1 MTERDEENK
10 LPPKPTGGTDPKE
23 MDDKHGDNVVGVDY
37 GYHGGGQDEQKG
49 ADDHDVEHAEAVA
62 HDDHHHDHAGHG
74 YGDNEKQ
81 YVHIFHDH
89 YGSKFGM
96 WLFLFTEVLL
106 FGGLLFLYFGYRI
119 EYPQQFH
126 DGAMELDL
134 VMGTVNTIVLLTSS
148 LTMVMAIVAIQRES
162 KKLSIFYML
171 FTIACAFTFLINKYF
186 EWSHKIHLGIYP
198 GSDHFPD
205 HLKEEGIATFF
216 GLYYLMTG
224 LHTFHVIVGVVVL
237 SILTAMIA
245 RGTIHKKYYTHLE
258 NGGLYW
264 HLVDL
269 IWIFL
274 FPLFYL
280 LH

>member
-1 MTERDEENK
+1 MADRDDNILPGSAGEVHSHQVEEQVG
-10 LPPKPTGGTDPKE
+10 LD
-23 MDDKHGDNVVGVDY
+23 HGN
-37 GYHGGGQDEQKG
+37 HGSGH
-49 ADDHDVEHAEAVA
+49 HD

-74 YGDNEKQ
+74 YGDNQKL
-81 YVHIFHDH
+81 YVHFFRDH

-106 FGGLLFLYFGYRI
+106 FGGLLFLYYGYRI

-126 DGAMELDL
+126 DGAMELDIL
-134 VMGTVNTIVLLTSS
+134 MGTVNTIVLLTSS

-186 EWSHKIHLGIYP
+186 EWSYKIHHGIYP
-198 GSDHFPD
+198 GSQDFPA

-237 SILTAMIA
+237 SILTVMII
-245 RGTIHKKYYTHLE
+245 RGTIKKDYYTHLE

>member
-1 MTERDEENK
+1 MAERDDNI
-10 LPPKPTGGTDPKE
+10 LPKPVGGVDPQQ
-23 MDDKHGDNVVGVDY
+23 MDDQHGDRLVGVDY
-37 GYHGGGQDEQKG
+37 GYHDGGQD
-49 ADDHDVEHAEAVA
+49 DH
-62 HDDHHHDHAGHG
+62 HDDHGNHAGHG
-74 YGDNEKQ
+74 YGDNQEL
-81 YVHIFHDH
+81 YVHEFKDH

-106 FGGLLFLYFGYRI
+106 FGGLLFLYYGYRI

-126 DGAMELDL
+126 DGAMELSVVL
-134 VMGTVNTIVLLTSS
+134 GTVNTIVLLTSS
-148 LTMVMAIVAIQRES
+148 LTMVLAIVALQRQS
-162 KKLSIFYML
+162 KKVSIFYMIV
-171 FTIACAFTFLINKYF
+171 TIACAFTFLINKYF
-186 EWSHKIHLGIYP
+186 EWSAKIHHGIYP
-198 GSDHFPD
+198 GSDEMPA
-205 HLKEEGIATFF
+205 HLQAEGIDTFF

-224 LHTFHVIVGVVVL
+224 LHTFHVIVGVILL
-237 SILTAMIA
+237 SALTAMIA
-245 RGTIHKKYYTHLE
+245 RGTLHHKYYTHLE